1 MWEDLAMTRLSLF
14 AGLLLSVAI
23 PSAAHALATE
33 QLGNAPIMGWNFDAK
48 LLAIVNVQ
56 SRVYWYEV
64 NGNPFFFFK
73 GGPKELNE
81 ALHAFAAL
89 PGDKKEIILMAGA
102 GEATTFMGKPVAFDW
117 SVHVPMGFHLDGAS
131 EVADTRSTFTI
142 HIPNVLPPALADADK
157 VKKWIADLN
166 SDDFKVRDKASAEL
180 EAVGPAAAAALREA
194 LKSALSAEAK
204 ERLERV
210 LERASSAIR
219 LDVLKLPDGIPV
231 IGVEKQLERAR
242 KELSN
247 KEAYVRGH
255 ATSSLARGGVGADE
269 ILPDLQKILKNE
281 KDEYPLRC
289 AAGVASRLGTEG
301 KPLLP
306 ALKELLK
313 SSDKNVFNAGQYAI
327 EAIEKA
333 KEVAVDEA
341 EVKKKAQI
349 RKEIGEFVAGR
360 EKKGR

>member
-1 MWEDLAMTRLSLF
+1 M
-14 AGLLLSVAI
+14 
-23 PSAAHALATE
+23 
-33 QLGNAPIMGWNFDAK
+33 
-48 LLAIVNVQ
+48 
-56 SRVYWYEV
+56 
-64 NGNPFFFFK
+64 
-73 GGPKELNE
+73 
-81 ALHAFAAL
+81 AL
-89 PGDKKEIILMAGA
+89 PSQRLDYRLTVSDVDRGVDVSRSLVVAQHPSETPEHVTLRVLAWCLLYEERLELGPGLCDGDAADLVARDLTGA
-102 GEATTFMGKPVAFDW
+102 ITTWVECG
-117 SVHVPMGFHLDGAS
+117 S
-131 EVADTRSTFTI
+131 
-142 HIPNVLPPALADADK
+142 ADADK

-180 EAVGPAAAAALREA
+180 EALGSSVAATLRDA
-194 LKSALSAEAK
+194 LKEARSAEAK

-210 LERASSAIR
+210 LERTSSAIR

-247 KEAYVRGH
+247 KEAYVRGL
-255 ATSSLARGGVGADE
+255 AASSLARGSVGTDE
-269 ILPDLQKILKNE
+269 ILHDLEKMLKEE

-313 SSDKNVFNAGQYAI
+313 SSDKNVANAGQYAI
-327 EAIEKA
+327 DAIEKA

-349 RKEIGEFVAGR
+349 RKEIREFVAGR